1 MGPGHPAWVSGRM
14 CSRLLCPNPVNPCGG
29 VWVPGTLCSSVTVPF
44 LSWVH
49 ASHSTEALV
58 AVSELSP
65 PEGLH
70 PVTLRGCVRSA
81 LRACVAV
88 ALPVGPRGA
97 VSRGPPAVLARP
109 VPCGSFGTC
118 SPSSG
123 FPRRVA
129 GSCCTPGGHCPGARG
144 APRRRCRPCAPSA
157 RAESRAS
164 ACRVV
169 HAAQHHGVLAG
180 ARREDRRPGVQV
192 RGAGGALQSLLQN
205 GGCRW
210 AGPGTPSCE
219 RAACRHRQ
227 PPRLAPPSEC
237 SGRQGQGPLAC
248 PRWHCGSKSRW
259 KPVPAPPAAPRE
271 GRGFGL
277 APPPRPCPLPG
288 HSSPQ
293 GPHSPGVWLLR
304 TRDCHC
310 PSVARCWDSV
320 HPHTFTLEGG
330 GQRGGVSEQDPRLS
344 GNSVFSGTA
353 FGDVAGNRR
362 ASPARCPC
370 LSARLPPQQGSG
382 GTRAGCVSPRVPVP
396 LPLRA
401 LVPRAPSAVRAALR
415 SGYRF
420 LCRLLL
426 SSSLS
431 FSRPGNKTR
440 AVQSCDRSQQRSL
453 HGSHRH
459 SIRTAAPGGEGGR
472 AAWQSGQTRLPLR
485 LEERRAGGRDPG
497 WGSFKFTCLVSEKKV

>member
-1 MGPGHPAWVSGRM
+1 MPTSVSWAGPRRLRAVNSPPGPLAVFPHRASANTVVGGRPQASSVLRNHPGVFLLLHQSQLWVSENRRTPALSRPVLWGGQVGPGHPAWVSGRM

-44 LSWVH
+44 LPWVH

-144 APRRRCRPCAPSA
+144 APRRWCRPCAPSA

-210 AGPGTPSCE
+210 AGHPFL
-219 RAACRHRQ
+219 RA
-227 PPRLAPPSEC
+227 
-237 SGRQGQGPLAC
+237 GRVL
-248 PRWHCGSKSRW
+248 S
-259 KPVPAPPAAPRE
+259 PAAPTTCASLGMFRASRPRAPGLSTVALRE
-271 GRGFGL
+271 QEQVE
-277 APPPRPCPLPG
+277 ACPCP
-288 HSSPQ
+288 S
-293 GPHSPGVWLLR
+293 R
-304 TRDCHC
+304 C
-310 PSVARCWDSV
+310 P
-320 HPHTFTLEGG
+320 TG
-330 GQRGGVSEQDPRLS
+330 GQRLRPGPAPSPLPSAGTQLSSGSSQPWRVVPSHSRLS
-344 GNSVFSGTA
+344 LPVSGTVL
-353 FGDVAGNRR
+353 GLGPSTHLHLGGRWPAGRG
-362 ASPARCPC
+362 C
-370 LSARLPPQQGSG
+370 LSRTRGLVATPCSLARPLETWRATGGRPQ
-382 GTRAGCVSPRVPVP
+382 P
-396 LPLRA
+396 
-401 LVPRAPSAVRAALR
+401 AVRACLPGSLPSREVGAHAQVVCPL
-415 SGYRF
+415 GFRF
-420 LCRLLL
+420 L
-426 SSSLS
+426 
-431 FSRPGNKTR
+431 SRSVPW
-440 AVQSCDRSQQRSL
+440 S
-453 HGSHRH
+453 
-459 SIRTAAPGGEGGR
+459 PE
-472 AAWQSGQTRLPLR
+472 LPLLYAPR
-485 LEERRAGGRDPG
+485 
-497 WGSFKFTCLVSEKKV
+497 